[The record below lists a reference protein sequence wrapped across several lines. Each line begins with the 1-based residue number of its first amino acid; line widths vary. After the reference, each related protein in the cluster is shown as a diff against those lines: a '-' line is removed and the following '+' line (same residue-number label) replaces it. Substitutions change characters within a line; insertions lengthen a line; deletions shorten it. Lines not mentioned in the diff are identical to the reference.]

1 MKETIMKEL
10 LFFIVA
16 AIIVTACAKEYD
28 SNLISDNGI
37 ELIADS
43 VEYSNLMN
51 KMNSDSFHIDS
62 VYASYDW
69 IFCQVSY
76 SGGCKEH
83 IFTAVWDEN
92 IYVDSL
98 AHISVLI
105 THNSNGD
112 SCEAYIND
120 ELGINISLLTDGK
133 NLDFEHRVYHIIN
146 DYNKEV
152 YTLSD

>member
-1 MKETIMKEL
+1 MKKF

-16 AIIVTACAKEYD
+16 AIIVAACAKEDNAAY
-28 SNLISDNGI
+28 LSDNGI

-43 VEYSNLMN
+43 VVYSNLIN
-51 KMNSDSFHIDS
+51 EKNSDSFHIDS

-76 SGGCKEH
+76 PGGCTEH
-83 IFTAVWDEN
+83 KFTAVWDEN
-92 IYVDSL
+92 IVVDSV
-98 AHISVLI
+98 AHLSILLN
-105 THNSNGD
+105 HNSNGD
-112 SCEAYIND
+112 SCEANIND

-146 DYNKEV
+146 NYNKEV
-152 YTLSD
+152 YTLYD